1 MKKFLPVLVA
11 AVLGCSIVAVRA
23 ETLVALMSDKKL
35 CYFDPGSPNG
45 QTWLKTVDITG
56 IPDNESVEALDFRP
70 DGPLVV
76 ISREGNTLRPYTVD
90 TNTGAAT
97 ASGVVINAPSAN
109 VVAFDAT
116 PAGWH
121 IENLALITESNV
133 MFRFY
138 YRGTVNTKETKSI
151 FYDNDATDGDRVD
164 EHAGATP
171 LIVALGST
179 NCYPGAYS
187 GVLYGIDSTQNSLV
201 KIDWKTGSI
210 DTVALLH
217 YSGGNNPLP
226 IGTRVGFD
234 ISAVTGV
241 AYLATENGTATGLS
255 TVDLNTGEIVG
266 GFGIG
271 PVPQPGEPVV
281 KDISTLPPTNVVNL
295 STRSRV
301 GTGDDVM
308 IAGFI
313 GQGGAS
319 VRLLI
324 RGIGPSLASVGVPNP
339 LADPVLTIFD
349 GNGVQIATNDNW
361 TSDQRTD
368 ITLTGL
374 APKDELEAAYLAS
387 FPPGLY
393 TAVLTGK
400 NGGTGIGVVEVF
412 KLPDT

>member
-1 MKKFLPVLVA
+1 MKKFLPLLLAV
-11 AVLGCSIVAVRA
+11 VLGCSILAVRA

-35 CYFDPGSPNG
+35 RYFDGYSYG

-56 IPDNESVEALDFRP
+56 IPATESVEALDFRP

-138 YRGTVNTKETKSI
+138 YRGALNTKETKSI

-187 GVLYGIDSTQNSLV
+187 GVLYGIDSTQGSLV

-210 DTVALLH
+210 DTVAVLH
-217 YSGGNNPLP
+217 YSGNNPLP

-271 PVPQPGEPVV
+271 PIPQPGEPVV
-281 KDISTLPPTNVVNL
+281 KDISTLPPTNVANL
-295 STRSRV
+295 STRSQV
-301 GTGDDVM
+301 GTGDNVM

-313 GQGGAS
+313 AQGGAS
-319 VRLLI
+319 ARLII
-324 RGIGPSLASVGVPNP
+324 RGIGPSLSAFGVANALP
-339 LADPVLTIFD
+339 DPVLTIFD
-349 GNGVQIATNDNW
+349 INGVPIASNDNW
-361 TSDQRTD
+361 KSDQRTE
-368 ITLTGL
+368 ITQTGL
-374 APKDELEAAYLAS
+374 APSNDLEAAYVGT
-387 FPPGLY
+387 FVPGQY
-393 TAVLTGK
+393 TAKISGNNGATGV
-400 NGGTGIGVVEVF
+400 GVVEIYR
-412 KLPDT
+412 LPDL

>member
-1 MKKFLPVLVA
+1 MKKFLLVLVA
-11 AVLGCSIVAVRA
+11 ALLGCSILAVHA

-35 CYFDPGSPNG
+35 RYFDPSVSYG

-56 IPDNESVEALDFRP
+56 IPDAESVEALDFRP

-90 TNTGAAT
+90 TNTGVAT
-97 ASGVVINAPSAN
+97 ASGVVYNAASAN
-109 VVAFDAT
+109 AVAFDAT
-116 PAGWH
+116 PAAWH
-121 IENLALITESNV
+121 IENLALLTESNV

-138 YRGTVNTKETKSI
+138 YRGTLNTKETKSV

-164 EHAGATP
+164 EHASATP

-187 GVLYGIDSTQNSLV
+187 GVLYGIDSTQKSLV
-201 KIDWKTGSI
+201 KIDWNTGSI
-210 DTVALLH
+210 DTVAALH
-217 YSGGNNPLP
+217 SGNNPIQ

-234 ISAVTGV
+234 ISAVTGA
-241 AYLATENGTATGLS
+241 AYLAIENGTATQLY

-266 GFGIG
+266 QGFGIG
-271 PVPQPGEPVV
+271 PVPQPGDPVV
-281 KDISTLPPTNVVNL
+281 KDISTLPQTNVVNL

-313 GQGGAS
+313 AQGGVS

-324 RGIGPSLASVGVPNP
+324 RGIGPSLATAGVPNP

-349 GNGVQIATNDNW
+349 GNGTQIATNDNW
-361 TSDQRTD
+361 TSNQRSE
-368 ITLTGL
+368 ITVTGL
-374 APKDELEAAYLAS
+374 APKNDLEAAYVAW
-387 FPPGLY
+387 FPPGSY
-393 TAVLTGK
+393 TAILTGK
-400 NGGTGIGVVEVF
+400 NGGTGVGLVEVY

>member
-1 MKKFLPVLVA
+1 
-11 AVLGCSIVAVRA
+11 
-23 ETLVALMSDKKL
+23 
-35 CYFDPGSPNG
+35 
-45 QTWLKTVDITG
+45 
-56 IPDNESVEALDFRP
+56 
-70 DGPLVV
+70 
-76 ISREGNTLRPYTVD
+76 
-90 TNTGAAT
+90 
-97 ASGVVINAPSAN
+97 VVINAPSAN

-138 YRGTVNTKETKSI
+138 YQGTLNHTETKSI

-164 EHAGATP
+164 EHAGASP
-171 LIVALGST
+171 SIVALGST
-179 NCYPGAYS
+179 NGYPGAYS
-187 GVLYGIDSTQNSLV
+187 GVLYGIDSTQKSLV

-210 DTVALLH
+210 DTVALVH
-217 YSGGNNPLP
+217 SGNAPIQ
-226 IGTRVGFD
+226 IGTRAGFD

-241 AYLATENGTATGLS
+241 AYLATESGTATALS
-255 TVDLNTGEIVG
+255 SVDLTTGEIVSISA
-266 GFGIG
+266 IG
-271 PVPQPGEPVV
+271 PAPQPGDPVV
-281 KDISTLPPTNVVNL
+281 KDISTLPTTSVVNL

-313 GQGGAS
+313 AQGGVS
-319 VRLLI
+319 VRLLV
-324 RGIGPSLASVGVPNP
+324 RGLGPSLAAAGVPNA

-368 ITLTGL
+368 ITVTGL
-374 APKDELEAAYLAS
+374 APKNDLEAAYVAW
-387 FPPGLY
+387 FPPGSY
-393 TAVLTGK
+393 TAILTGK
-400 NGGTGIGVVEVF
+400 NGGTGVGLVEVY

>member
-1 MKKFLPVLVA
+1 
-11 AVLGCSIVAVRA
+11 
-23 ETLVALMSDKKL
+23 
-35 CYFDPGSPNG
+35 
-45 QTWLKTVDITG
+45 
-56 IPDNESVEALDFRP
+56 
-70 DGPLVV
+70 
-76 ISREGNTLRPYTVD
+76 
-90 TNTGAAT
+90 
-97 ASGVVINAPSAN
+97 
-109 VVAFDAT
+109 
-116 PAGWH
+116 
-121 IENLALITESNV
+121 
-133 MFRFY
+133 
-138 YRGTVNTKETKSI
+138 
-151 FYDNDATDGDRVD
+151 
-164 EHAGATP
+164 
-171 LIVALGST
+171 
-179 NCYPGAYS
+179 
-187 GVLYGIDSTQNSLV
+187 VLYGIDSTQNSLV

-210 DTVALLH
+210 DTVAVLH
-217 YSGGNNPLP
+217 YSGNNPLP

-308 IAGFI
+308 IAGLI
-313 GQGGAS
+313 AQGGVS

-324 RGIGPSLASVGVPNP
+324 RGIGPSLAAAGVPNA

-361 TSDQRTD
+361 TSDQRSE
-368 ITLTGL
+368 ITVTGL
-374 APKDELEAAYLAS
+374 APKNDLEAAYVAW
-387 FPPGLY
+387 FPPGSY
-393 TAVLTGK
+393 TAILTGK
-400 NGGTGIGVVEVF
+400 NGGTGVGLVEVY

>member
-1 MKKFLPVLVA
+1 MKKFLSFLVA
-11 AVLGCSIVAVRA
+11 AVLGCSILGVHA

-35 CYFDPGSPNG
+35 RYFDPSSSNG

-56 IPDNESVEALDFRP
+56 IPDTESVEALDFRP

-97 ASGVVINAPSAN
+97 ASGVVFNAPSAN

-121 IENLALITESNV
+121 IENLVLITESNV

-138 YRGTVNTKETKSI
+138 YRGTLNTKETKSI
-151 FYDNDATDGDRVD
+151 FYDNDATDGDRAD
-164 EHAGATP
+164 EHAGASP

-210 DTVALLH
+210 DTVAVLH
-217 YSGGNNPLP
+217 FSDKSTLP
-226 IGTRVGFD
+226 VGTRVGFD

-255 TVDLNTGEIVG
+255 TVDLNTGEVVG

-271 PVPQPGEPVV
+271 TVPQPGEPVV
-281 KDISTLPPTNVVNL
+281 KDISTLPPTSVVNL
-295 STRSRV
+295 ATRSRV

-313 GQGGAS
+313 AQGGVSA
-319 VRLLI
+319 RLLI
-324 RGIGPSLASVGVPNP
+324 RGIGPSLTAAGVPNS

-361 TSDQRTD
+361 TSDQRSD
-368 ITLTGL
+368 ITATGL
-374 APKDELEAAYLAS
+374 APKNDLEAAYVAW
-387 FPPGLY
+387 FPPGSY
-393 TAVLTGK
+393 TAILTGK
-400 NGGTGIGVVEVF
+400 NGGTGVGLVEVY